1 MKAGNIGTKLQES
14 EEDFMKKSYKK
25 ILLAVMVIVLTFG
38 MTACGNGGS
47 GSAENTSSDGDSA
60 LKSLTVGISASP
72 KPFNYQD
79 ENGELTGLEVDML
92 KHIAEKTISISISR
106 SRNSNRCSLV
116 WTRAVM
122 T

>member
-1 MKAGNIGTKLQES
+1 
-14 EEDFMKKSYKK
+14 MKKSYKK

-60 LKSLTVGISASP
+60 FKSLTVGISASP

-106 SRNSNRCSLV
+106 LRNSNRCSSV

>member
-47 GSAENTSSDGDSA
+47 GSA
-60 LKSLTVGISASP
+60 
-72 KPFNYQD
+72 
-79 ENGELTGLEVDML
+79 
-92 KHIAEKTISISISR
+92 
-106 SRNSNRCSLV
+106 
-116 WTRAVM
+116 
-122 T
+122 

>member
-47 GSAENTSSDGDSA
+47 GSARKYLRPT
-60 LKSLTVGISASP
+60 GIR
-72 KPFNYQD
+72 
-79 ENGELTGLEVDML
+79 
-92 KHIAEKTISISISR
+92 R
-106 SRNSNRCSLV
+106 SNL
-116 WTRAVM
+116 
-122 T
+122 